1 LAGITDPQLQ
11 RGVHRH
17 LRRLHRVWIDYP
29 IYFLTA
35 CTLHRRKLLTSLPVA
50 GLLTDEWLGARER
63 HGWAVGRYVIMPDHV
78 HFFAAPERDA
88 RPLPESMQCWK
99 QWTSKRIA
107 RECETRGPIW
117 QPEFFDHV
125 LRSSESSSQ
134 KWDYVR
140 DNPIRA
146 GLVIN
151 ADDWP
156 YQGEIEDLLL

>member
-1 LAGITDPQLQ
+1 
-11 RGVHRH
+11 VHRH

-29 IYFLTA
+29 VYFVTT
-35 CTLHRRKLLTSLPVA
+35 CSFHRRRILASAPVA
-50 GLLTDEWLGARER
+50 AILIREWSGARER
-63 HGWAVGRYVIMPDHV
+63 HGWAVGPYVIMPDHV
-78 HFFAAPERDA
+78 HFFAAPERDG
-88 RPLPESMQCWK
+88 RPLPEFMQCWK

-107 RECETRGPIW
+107 RECETRGTIW

-134 KWDYVR
+134 KWNYVR
-140 DNPIRA
+140 DNPTRA
-146 GLVIN
+146 GLVTN